1 VKLTKYIDAVGGG
14 GGLAVLLLMIV
25 PIRLYEE

>member
-1 VKLTKYIDAVGGG
+1 MKLTKYIDAVGGG
-14 GGLAVLLLMIV
+14 GGLVVLIV